1 MYALHP
7 DPLITN
13 SRNSL
18 TAKVK
23 EINEFHTEQ
32 FVKSLVGL
40 FVSDLENG
48 QYSAFYYREYGLTGY
63 CIDNQLRLKFR
74 DGEGDKVIENKH
86 RIALAECM
94 GQVFL
99 WHCSR
104 IFQKKRVAI
113 MKGYKKANDR
123 LKRALDGILEVV
135 SFCISRTND
144 YQMA

>member
-94 GQVFL
+94 GQVVPVALFKDFSEEESGNNERIQKGERSSETCSG
-99 WHCSR
+99 WHLGGG
-104 IFQKKRVAI
+104 F
-113 MKGYKKANDR
+113 
-123 LKRALDGILEVV
+123 ILHL
-135 SFCISRTND
+135 SHK
-144 YQMA
+144 